1 MSDPLAGRHY
11 VPAVLVVDDEN
22 EVRVVTRRI
31 LEEAGY
37 IVWEATGGGEAL
49 RLLTE
54 RIVDVVITD
63 IRMPGMDGWQL
74 AAVLKTMTPPKPVL
88 FVSGYAAHTGAI
100 ALPGP
105 VLAKPFRPAQLIDEV
120 RRLLEDRQPRSA

>member
-1 MSDPLAGRHY
+1 MSDPMAGRHY
-11 VPAVLVVDDEN
+11 VPAVLVVDDEDAVR
-22 EVRVVTRRI
+22 EVIRRV

-37 IVWEATGGGEAL
+37 KVWEAREGSEAL

-54 RIVDVVITD
+54 CVIDAVITD

-74 AAVLKTMTPPKPVL
+74 AALLKLLTPPRPVL
-88 FVSGYAAHTGAI
+88 FISGYAAHLGAI

-105 VLAKPFRPAQLIDEV
+105 VLAKPFKPAQLIDAL